1 MDTSIYSPMT
11 HSIPVLTAV
20 WCRLVTSL
28 PLVRAQYRPTFWCWE
43 SRLQSILAACV
54 RDLAIPRIH
63 YTRTIRSVELS
74 EDVMK
79 TKYCP

>member
-1 MDTSIYSPMT
+1 MLT
-11 HSIPVLTAV
+11 VLV
-20 WCRLVTSL
+20 WCRLLTSL

-43 SRLQSILAACV
+43 SRLQSILVACV

-74 EDVMK
+74 KEILSLNLK
-79 TKYCP
+79 TEKRF